1 MSDERPH
8 AVSLIS
14 ILSLLVAWCQT
25 RLSEGESGYPKT
37 KGGRMGEPYSFSRRG
52 FLKVGAVAGCA
63 AMTMGVLGGCAEQ
76 DAVPEAPA
84 KQPEDA
90 PKEDEAVEQS
100 AAPMIYLIDRM
111 VVKPG
116 KGREVHDA
124 YLERFEAVAT
134 EKGMTLEHAIVAP
147 PIWLTDPQ
155 SNNTLEFIWSF
166 EGYGKLAA
174 AISYGDSSVTEW
186 WRGIEESIESRDRSY
201 FSTEVDVE
209 VLNQ

>member
-1 MSDERPH
+1 
-8 AVSLIS
+8 
-14 ILSLLVAWCQT
+14 
-25 RLSEGESGYPKT
+25 
-37 KGGRMGEPYSFSRRG
+37 MGEPDGVSRRD

-76 DAVPEAPA
+76 NTAPEA
-84 KQPEDA
+84 QVEEPEDA
-90 PKEDEAVEQS
+90 PKEDASAEQA

-124 YLERFEAVAT
+124 YLERLETVAA

-147 PIWLTDPQ
+147 PIWLTDAE

-174 AISYGDSSVTEW
+174 AISYGDASVTEW
-186 WRGIEESIESRDRSY
+186 WRGLEESLESRDRSY
-201 FSTEVDVE
+201 FSTEADVE
-209 VLNQ
+209 VLNR

>member
-1 MSDERPH
+1 
-8 AVSLIS
+8 
-14 ILSLLVAWCQT
+14 
-25 RLSEGESGYPKT
+25 
-37 KGGRMGEPYSFSRRG
+37 MGEPDGVSRRD
-52 FLKVGAVAGCA
+52 FLKDGAVAVGA

-76 DAVPEAPA
+76 NTAPEALVEE
-84 KQPEDA
+84 PEDA
-90 PKEDEAVEQS
+90 PKEDASAEQA

-124 YLERFEAVAT
+124 YLESLETVAA

-147 PIWLTDPQ
+147 PIWLTDAE

-174 AISYGDSSVTEW
+174 AISYGDASVTEW
-186 WRGIEESIESRDRSY
+186 WRGLEESLESRDRSY
-201 FSTEVDVE
+201 FSTEADVE
-209 VLNQ
+209 VLNR

>member
-1 MSDERPH
+1 M
-8 AVSLIS
+8 
-14 ILSLLVAWCQT
+14 
-25 RLSEGESGYPKT
+25 GESD
-37 KGGRMGEPYSFSRRG
+37 SVSRRD

-76 DAVPEAPA
+76 NTAPEALVEE
-84 KQPEDA
+84 PEDA
-90 PKEDEAVEQS
+90 PKEDASAEQA

-124 YLERFEAVAT
+124 YLERLETVAV
-134 EKGMTLEHAIVAP
+134 EKGMMLEHAIVAP
-147 PIWLTDPQ
+147 PIWLTDAE

-174 AISYGDSSVTEW
+174 AISYGDASVTEW
-186 WRGIEESIESRDRSY
+186 WRGLEESLESRDRSY
-201 FSTEVDVE
+201 FSTEADVE
-209 VLNQ
+209 VLNR

>member
-1 MSDERPH
+1 
-8 AVSLIS
+8 
-14 ILSLLVAWCQT
+14 
-25 RLSEGESGYPKT
+25 
-37 KGGRMGEPYSFSRRG
+37 MGEPDSVSRRD

-76 DAVPEAPA
+76 NTAPEALVEE
-84 KQPEDA
+84 PEDA
-90 PKEDEAVEQS
+90 PKEDASAEQA

-124 YLERFEAVAT
+124 YLERLETVAV

-147 PIWLTDPQ
+147 PIWLTDAE

-174 AISYGDSSVTEW
+174 AISYGDASVT
-186 WRGIEESIESRDRSY
+186 
-201 FSTEVDVE
+201 
-209 VLNQ
+209 